1 VPRAVAFEHRIAAA
15 IADPGVVDVA
25 PTFTRFI
32 PPDEVQALLRAT
44 GEEQEQIAAE
54 FDKAVAAEAA
64 TNPAQ
69 AFALAFRLRPY
80 GTSSYAELLI
90 LTNDYN
96 SRGVVDQIRC
106 PMLIADPEGEQ
117 FWPGQSQELY
127 DLLPGPKTLVRFT
140 AAEGADLHCEPK
152 ALGLRAER
160 FFNWL
165 DDQLW
170 TGGALGTAT
179 P

>member
-1 VPRAVAFEHRIAAA
+1 
-15 IADPGVVDVA
+15 
-25 PTFTRFI
+25 
-32 PPDEVQALLRAT
+32 
-44 GEEQEQIAAE
+44 
-54 FDKAVAAEAA
+54 
-64 TNPAQ
+64 
-69 AFALAFRLRPY
+69 
-80 GTSSYAELLI
+80 
-90 LTNDYN
+90 
-96 SRGVVDQIRC
+96 
-106 PMLIADPEGEQ
+106 MLIADPEGEQ

-165 DDQLW
+165 DDQLR